1 MNTRKLTAPYFATQS
16 LLISLWWLTLWLY
29 PPSRLFFLPPGG
41 ADVFLLAFWL
51 PDIVLV
57 VAGGLVAVALCRRK
71 SVSAGIALWVVV
83 GALSYATLYCL
94 ALSFFTDSAWVSV
107 AMMSAATFLSAG
119 LAVLYVSPPRA
130 LFRQA
135 RPANPLWNLA
145 KTFAQIAVFW
155 SFFLFVLPALIIRVE
170 DEIGLPRFHFSGQR
184 GGAAA
189 VFGLLSLLGLWS
201 GITMSLNGEGT
212 PLPVDNPRRL
222 VARGPYA
229 YLRNP
234 MAFAGMG
241 QGLMVGIYV
250 GSAMTALYVVVGGL
264 IWNYI
269 ARPMEEADLAQ
280 KFGASY
286 MRYISE
292 VKCWRPRLTPF
303 INYDE
308 GEEKVSER

>member
-1 MNTRKLTAPYFATQS
+1 
-16 LLISLWWLTLWLY
+16 
-29 PPSRLFFLPPGG
+29 
-41 ADVFLLAFWL
+41 
-51 PDIVLV
+51 
-57 VAGGLVAVALCRRK
+57 
-71 SVSAGIALWVVV
+71 
-83 GALSYATLYCL
+83 
-94 ALSFFTDSAWVSV
+94 
-107 AMMSAATFLSAG
+107 
-119 LAVLYVSPPRA
+119 
-130 LFRQA
+130 
-135 RPANPLWNLA
+135 
-145 KTFAQIAVFW
+145 
-155 SFFLFVLPALIIRVE
+155 VE
-170 DEIGLPRFHFSGQR
+170 DEMGLPRFHFSGQR
-184 GGAAA
+184 EGAAA

-201 GITMSLNGEGT
+201 GITMSLNGKGT

-234 MAFAGMG
+234 MAVAGMG

-250 GSAMTALYVVVGGL
+250 GSALTALYVVVGGL

-308 GEEKVSER
+308 REEKVSER